1 MPRRAKPRA
10 PTALG
15 QALKLYRQQHGFTQ
29 EALGALLEEDP
40 RTIRRWENDEVPL
53 TDVHALRRVADR
65 LGLPYQSL
73 GLSAALGAPLP
84 PEEIEAAVARLWRL
98 ADGDRVLEATAVGE
112 NLVAAAAAQGRL
124 GADAPTLRAHAHL
137 YQVVAYVASNRV
149 RSEHAE
155 EPIAFYRRM
164 EDFARALGDDALLN
178 VALTYQGDMWRRK
191 GDFARA
197 ITLLEAARDATPGAD
212 DAARGNALQLLA
224 RAYVGAGKTR
234 EADPALRAA
243 EALAL
248 KIGEENASTGGR
260 FHLTHVY
267 EEFAKTAD
275 TLGQTQQ
282 ALDYVDRAAK
292 ARALTTAATTL
303 LTLAR
308 GEILVHSG
316 DLGAGVPLVAAAARA
331 SRERGNQRRLERIHT
346 LQRWITRE
354 IGRYG
359 RAELE
364 ISGALEGD
372 ISDR

>member
-10 PTALG
+10 PSALG
-15 QALKLYRQQHGFTQ
+15 QALKLYRQRHGFTQ

-40 RTIRRWENDEVPL
+40 RTIRRWENDEAPL
-53 TDVHALRRVADR
+53 TDVRALRRVADR

-73 GLSAALGAPLP
+73 GLAAALGAPLP
-84 PEEIEAAVARLWRL
+84 PEEIEAAVTRLWRL
-98 ADGDRVLEATAVGE
+98 ADGDRVNEATAVGE

-124 GADAPTLRAHAHL
+124 GADAPTLRAYAHL

-197 ITLLEAARDATPGAD
+197 ITLLEAARDTTPGAD

-267 EEFAKTAD
+267 EEFAKTYD
-275 TLGQTQQ
+275 SLGQTQQ
-282 ALDYVDRAAK
+282 ALDYVDRAEK
-292 ARALTTAATTL
+292 ARTLTTAATTL

-316 DLGAGVPLVAAAARA
+316 DLGAGVPLVAAVASA
-331 SRERGNQRRLERIHT
+331 SRARGNQRRLERIHT

-364 ISGALEGD
+364 ISEALEGD

>member
-1 MPRRAKPRA
+1 MPRRAKLRA
-10 PTALG
+10 PSALG
-15 QALKLYRQQHGFTQ
+15 QALKLYRQRHGFTQ

-53 TDVHALRRVADR
+53 TDVRALRRVADR

-73 GLSAALGAPLP
+73 GLAAAPGAPLP
-84 PEEIEAAVARLWRL
+84 PEEIEAGVARLWRL
-98 ADGDRVLEATAVGE
+98 FDEDRVLEATAVGE
-112 NLVAAAAAQGRL
+112 NLVAAAAQGRP
-124 GADAPTLRAHAHL
+124 GADAPALRAHAHL
-137 YQVVAYVASNRV
+137 YQAVAHIASVRV

-197 ITLLEAARDATPGAD
+197 MTLLEAARDTTPGAD

-224 RAYVGAGKTR
+224 RAYVGAGKAR

-243 EALAL
+243 EDLAL
-248 KIGEENASTGGR
+248 KIGEDNTSTGGR
-260 FHLTHVY
+260 FHLPHVY
-267 EEFAKTAD
+267 EEFAKTYD

-282 ALDYVDRAAK
+282 ALDYVDRAEK
-292 ARALTTAATTL
+292 AQVLTPAASTL

-316 DLGAGVPLVAAAARA
+316 DLHAGVPLVAAAARA
-331 SRERGNQRRLERIHT
+331 SRAQGNQRRLERIHT

-354 IGRYG
+354 IRRYG
-359 RAELE
+359 GAELE
-364 ISGALEGD
+364 ISEALEGD
-372 ISDR
+372 ISER

>member
-10 PTALG
+10 PSALG
-15 QALKLYRQQHGFTQ
+15 QALKLYRQQHGLTQ

-53 TDVHALRRVADR
+53 TDVRALRHLADR

-112 NLVAAAAAQGRL
+112 NLVAAAAQGRP
-124 GADAPTLRAHAHL
+124 GADAPTLRAYAHL
-137 YQVVAYVASNRV
+137 YQAVAHIASNRV

-197 ITLLEAARDATPGAD
+197 ITLLEAARDTTPGAD

-224 RAYVGAGKTR
+224 RAYVGAGKMR

-248 KIGEENASTGGR
+248 QIGEANASTGGR

-267 EEFAKTAD
+267 EEFAKTYD